1 MIDIDFP
8 VVGVIYGLV
17 IIIFGSYVVMNL
29 ILAVII
35 DTFIKLHEEELKKE
49 MDIGEGD
56 LIEIFVPDNDIDKS
70 VFMTMKLE
78 QEEQENEKK
87 KKE

>member
-35 DTFIKLHEEELKKE
+35 DTFIKLREEELKKE